1 MWPERSWTPLL
12 VSLGAPVFTRLLLA
26 EMTNVKTAYV
36 SERIKVM
43 FCDMAW
49 LREALL
55 NPEEI
60 LAITFAY

>member
-1 MWPERSWTPLL
+1 MELNPPL

-26 EMTNVKTAYV
+26 KMTNVKTVYV

-49 LREALL
+49 LQEALH